1 MIRSRLDRCS
11 CPPGLTYSHVTQAG
25 LMMIMKMVRLLL
37 LMITIIMIIMVMMIV
52 IMILLLSSEP
62 DELRCKVTHQTVQMR
77 RELKLKVFLASIE
90 CSLIHVKT
98 YHFCLGVALI
108 SPAHRLLSR
117 T

>member
-1 MIRSRLDRCS
+1 MR
-11 CPPGLTYSHVTQAG
+11 
-25 LMMIMKMVRLLL
+25 IM
-37 LMITIIMIIMVMMIV
+37 MIIMVMMIV

-62 DELRCKVTHQTVQMR
+62 DELRCDVTHQTVQMR